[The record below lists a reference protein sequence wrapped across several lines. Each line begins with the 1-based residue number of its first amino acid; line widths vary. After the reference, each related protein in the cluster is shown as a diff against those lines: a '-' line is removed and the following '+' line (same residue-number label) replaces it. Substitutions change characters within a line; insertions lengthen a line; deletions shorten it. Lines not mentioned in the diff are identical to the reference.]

1 MTQTAIN
8 FLDLAHGIDVTT
20 LDDMTD
26 VSSGGGAKR
35 GLLPAGIAFVVFSSY
50 IEYGNQP
57 QTFEGKAKDPQPEFR
72 LGFHVVGGV
81 GTNKDGELE
90 DYVQDGFCPTINAF
104 DCKMSTNEKA
114 RAVSYFNA
122 INIAPKGTHFIQK
135 LGTLY
140 TVEIKIG
147 KNKKTGKDQNEIDF
161 RNLQP
166 AVDAA
171 TRKPYTTYCNAAD
184 EVVPLGVVKPE
195 DVKVFLWNKPPSV
208 TIEQYQAMWDSIEI
222 KGEYEVKDADGKVT
236 GKKSKNFIQ
245 EKCLSALNFAGSS
258 LEQLLSGGVMPP
270 LDADEAEA
278 ADTQAKQEAVKAE
291 VVEEPEAE
299 NEVALDVPDL

>member
-1 MTQTAIN
+1 MTQAIN
-8 FLDLAHGIDVTT
+8 FLDLAHNIDVTT
-20 LDDMTD
+20 LEDMTD

-35 GLLPAGIAFVVFSSY
+35 GLLPEGTAFLVFSSY

-72 LGFHVVGGV
+72 LGFHIVGGA
-81 GTNKDGELE
+81 GTNKEGQLE
-90 DYVQDGFCPTINAF
+90 DYVQDGFCPTVNAF
-104 DCKMSTNEKA
+104 DCKMSQNEKS
-114 RAVSYFNA
+114 RAVAYFNA

-171 TRKPYTTYCNAAD
+171 TRRPHTTYLNAAD
-184 EVVPLGVVKPE
+184 EVVPMGTVKPE

-208 TIEQYQAMWDSIEI
+208 TMDQYQAMWDSIEI
-222 KGEYEVKDADGKVT
+222 KGEYEVKDDNGKVT

-245 EKCLSALNFAGSS
+245 EKCLAALNFAGSN

-278 ADTQAKQEAVKAE
+278 NDAQVKAQTVKADV
-291 VVEEPEAE
+291 VVEPEGE
-299 NEVALDVPDL
+299 EETTLEVPDL

>member
-1 MTQTAIN
+1 MTQAIN
-8 FLDLAHGIDVTT
+8 FLDLAHNIDVTT
-20 LDDMTD
+20 LEDMTD
-26 VSSGGGAKR
+26 VSTGGGAKR
-35 GLLPAGIAFVVFSSY
+35 GLLPEGTAFLVFSSY

-72 LGFHVVGGV
+72 LGFHIVGGA
-81 GTNKDGELE
+81 GINKEGQLE
-90 DYVQDGFCPTINAF
+90 DYVQDGFCPTVNAF
-104 DCKMSTNEKA
+104 DCKMSQNEKS
-114 RAVSYFNA
+114 RAVAYFNA

-171 TRKPYTTYCNAAD
+171 TRRPHTTYLNAAD
-184 EVVPLGVVKPE
+184 EVVPMGTVKPE

-208 TIEQYQAMWDSIEI
+208 TMDQYQAMWDSIEI
-222 KGEYEVKDADGKVT
+222 SGEYEVKDENGKVT
-236 GKKSKNFIQ
+236 GKKSKNFLQ
-245 EKCLSALNFAGSS
+245 EKCLAALNFAGSS

-278 ADTQAKQEAVKAE
+278 KDAESKAQVVKAD
-291 VVEEPEAE
+291 VVAEPEDAE
-299 NEVALDVPDL
+299 ETTLEVPDL